1 MSQLAL
7 PGRESSSE
15 LQDHSRLGPQPPP
28 DHQHADTHAHAAAA
42 AASVQTPNLDYRPP
56 ENIPYTPTS
65 PTSFSDFHSDQYGNV
80 SDTYS
85 QDSPTIGRPHT
96 SSVRPQRS
104 TQSAPRPSPIT
115 VLPSGAFISTS
126 TSLGSSPTTP
136 LSSTG
141 AR

>member
-15 LQDHSRLGPQPPP
+15 LQDHSRLGLQPPP
-28 DHQHADTHAHAAAA
+28 DHQLADTHAHAAAT
-42 AASVQTPNLDYRPP
+42 AASAQTPNLDYRPP

-65 PTSFSDFHSDQYGNV
+65 PTNFSDFHSDQYGNV
-80 SDTYS
+80 SDSYA

-96 SSVRPQRS
+96 SGRSQRS

-115 VLPSGAFISTS
+115 VLPSGAFTSTS
-126 TSLGSSPTTP
+126 TSLGSSPSTP